1 MNELASRRAAVF
13 DATERLRKIPGN
25 QLEKLE
31 RAKAELEEAK
41 ARLAELAEGLEP
53 TPKRYRIEEP

>member
-41 ARLAELAEGLEP
+41 ARLAELEP
-53 TPKRYRIEEP
+53 PPKRYRVEEEP